1 MLLLQPG
8 PGPWTQ
14 ILKNLDSK
22 NLDPKKVGPRKI
34 WALKNLGH
42 EKRGKQLDVEQRL
55 EDHIA

>member
-1 MLLLQPG
+1 MMVFSCYFY
-8 PGPWTQ
+8 
-14 ILKNLDSK
+14 NLDSK
-22 NLDPKKVGPRKI
+22 NLDPKKVGPRKT